1 MESDQSWTSSSSSSS
16 SYYGVLGVT
25 ANSSDEEIR
34 RAYRKLAMQ
43 WHPDKWTRNPSL
55 LGDAKRKFQQIQEA
69 YSVLSDKRKRTMYD
83 AGLYD
88 FVQEEDEGF
97 SDFLQEMMSLMAE
110 VRREDKIYT
119 MEELQSMLMEM
130 AKGFEY
136 PSEQSYSPQC
146 QWPSSYESFQWGC
159 APLKFD
165 DSGSSSKKARCDAN
179 PAVAAT
185 RTSSHLQMSGFG
197 MYGTNYFCN

>member
-1 MESDQSWTSSSSSSS
+1 MESDQSWTSSSSSS

-136 PSEQSYSPQC
+136 PSERSYSPQC

>member
-1 MESDQSWTSSSSSSS
+1 MESDQSWTSSSSSS

-119 MEELQSMLMEM
+119 MEELQSMFTEM
-130 AKGFEY
+130 AKGFEH
-136 PSEQSYSPQC
+136 PSNWSCSPQC
-146 QWPSSYESFQWGC
+146 QWPSSYESFHWGC

-179 PAVAAT
+179 PAVSAT

-197 MYGTNYFCN
+197 MYGTKYFL